1 MLTPEMQVRA
11 KPILFNTEMVE
22 AILKGR
28 KTQTRRLQ
36 SGRLHWKVGDVL
48 YVREAWCFMPCIE
61 CTAEETGLCA
71 VKPILHEDADGVS
84 SGCYLYRAGMPQ
96 EMRKKLNWRPS
107 IHMPRGA
114 ARIFLEVVDVKTERL
129 QDISGEDMAAE
140 GVSGNDLAI
149 LALYG
154 VEEARKCFKALWDST
169 LTKKQ
174 LSTCGWDANPL
185 VDVYTFK
192 VIQK

>member
-28 KTQTRRLQ
+28 KTQTRRLV

-48 YVREAWCFMPCIE
+48 WVRETWCFMPCIE
-61 CTAEETGLCA
+61 CAAEEAGLCA
-71 VKPILHEDADGVS
+71 VTPTLHEDRDSIS
-84 SGCYLYRAGMPQ
+84 SGCYLYRAGSTDTA
-96 EMRKKLNWRPS
+96 RKQLYWNPS
-107 IHMPRGA
+107 IHMPRTA
-114 ARIFLEVVDVKTERL
+114 ARIFLEIIDVRREQLK
-129 QDISGEDMAAE
+129 DISGKDLLAE
-140 GVSGNDLAI
+140 GVESD
-149 LALYG
+149 ALSLVG
-154 VEEARKCFKALWDST
+154 EDFARGMFSDIWDST
-169 LTKKQ
+169 LAKKQ